1 MLSAVDLT
9 VLAAVPSA
17 FTGAFA
23 IVAVTVA
30 AFHLDLAVVAAVA
43 CTLAHAA
50 ITSRGVITADCSVL
64 SAVDLAVLAAVPAA
78 LALAFDAVVA

>member
-1 MLSAVDLT
+1 MLSAVDFA

-17 FTGAFA
+17 LAGAFA
-23 IVAVTVA
+23 LAAMAVA

-43 CTLAHAA
+43 RTLAHAA

-64 SAVDLAVLAAVPAA
+64 SAVDLAVLATVPAA

>member
-1 MLSAVDLT
+1 MVSTVDLA